1 MAATKESLIL
11 EESLCRMV
19 QTELNAAREQI
30 AEQTLKL
37 SATQAQLE
45 KGTQDEEVS
54 ILQVCCIS

>member
-1 MAATKESLIL
+1 MAATKESLTL

-19 QTELNAAREQI
+19 QTELNAARQEI

>member
-1 MAATKESLIL
+1 MAATKESLTL

-19 QTELNAAREQI
+19 QTELNAARQEI

-45 KGTQDEEVS
+45 KGTQD
-54 ILQVCCIS
+54 